1 MQDKVSQD
9 INEALKSG
17 EKTTAEALRLLKSAL
32 LNARIALGHD
42 LNDEEATAVVRKEIK
57 ARIEARD
64 LFSENGREEQAKQE
78 ELERELYS
86 SYVPKQLSEDDIDA
100 FIAASAEENPGVNFG
115 ILMSQVM
122 KKCAGNAD
130 GKLVTER
137 VKYFLEGK

>member
-9 INEALKSG
+9 INVALKSG

-42 LNDEEATAVVRKEIK
+42 LNDEEATVVVRKEIK

-78 ELERELYS
+78 EFERELYS
-86 SYVPKQLSEDDIDA
+86 SYVPMQLSEDDIDA
-100 FIAASAEENPGVNFG
+100 FIAASAEENSGVNFG

>member
-9 INEALKSG
+9 INVALKSG
-17 EKTTAEALRLLKSAL
+17 EKTTAEALRLLKSSL

-78 ELERELYS
+78 EFERELYS
-86 SYVPKQLSEDDIDA
+86 GYVPKQLSEDDIDA
-100 FIAASAEENPGVNFG
+100 FIAASAEENTGVNFG